1 MKGRFVL
8 IRRICS
14 SLSQPPHIQT
24 PGKIPDGREIIRRRR
39 EIRWEGV
46 RTSEKP

>member
-1 MKGRFVL
+1 MKGRFIL
-8 IRRICS
+8 IR

-46 RTSEKP
+46 RTSEKV